1 MTHYGRTKWEAE
13 QAIAEQLSDWGVLR
27 TSLVYGW
34 PLPGCH
40 GNLPTAVSNCLEAGR
55 PFYANSDQYRTHIHV
70 DDVIRAIFKLV
81 EGTHPG
87 THHLGGADWAN
98 RYELAPSVAE
108 VLSLDARRVMP
119 ALAPIADSPS
129 ALEPTGEISIHRPK
143 LLGLDSTQM
152 AKRLNIRPA
161 GVLSGMVKMR
171 NERRINS

>member
-1 MTHYGRTKWEAE
+1 M
-13 QAIAEQLSDWGVLR
+13 IS
-27 TSLVYGW
+27 
-34 PLPGCH
+34 
-40 GNLPTAVSNCLEAGR
+40 CLEADR
-55 PFYANSDQYRTHIHV
+55 PFYAYTDQYRTPIHV

-87 THHLGGADWAN
+87 THHLGGADWVN
-98 RYELAPSVAE
+98 MYEFARSVAE
-108 VLSLDARRVMP
+108 VFSLDARRVMP

-129 ALEPTGEISIHRPK
+129 ALEPTGEISIQRPK

-161 GVLSGMVKMR
+161 GVLSGLGKMR